1 MEETPPVKR
10 FLSILLAFAFVF
22 STLSTADEGMWLYNA
37 PPKDKIKAKYSF
49 ELTQEWLDHLRLSSV
64 RFNNGGSGSF
74 VSADGLTFTN
84 HHVGAG
90 CVQQLSAEGHDYIK
104 TGFYAKTQAEE
115 GKCPNLELNQLVGIE
130 DVTDKIN
137 AGVKA
142 GMSAAETGQIQR
154 AAMSEVEKDCT
165 TSTGLRCD
173 VVIFY
178 SGQVYNLYK
187 YKKYTDVRLVFAPE
201 FDIAFFGGDPDN
213 FTYPR
218 YDLDITFFRV
228 YENDKPAH
236 LDHYLK
242 WSPTGVKDGD
252 LIFVSG
258 HPGNTGRLLTM
269 AQLEFLRDVQYPAS
283 LKLYARRIAL
293 LQEFSKQSEEN
304 ARIAKEDIFS
314 YQNSQ
319 KAITGY
325 QSGLLDK
332 SIMDGKW
339 ADETKLRAAFK
350 ADPKN
355 AGATDPWEEIAQAIK
370 TQKSIYPEL
379 TYLERMRGF
388 SSRLAQIARVLVR
401 AAEERPKPNQD
412 RMREFRDSALPSL
425 EQQVFS
431 TEPTYKNLETTLLT
445 DSLSEMQ
452 EALGKDNPNV
462 EKVLQ
467 GKTPSDAAKDLIS
480 NTKLD
485 DVAVRKQ
492 LYEGGQA
499 AVDASTDPLIVAMR
513 TIDPSARAVRKEYD
527 DKVDSVARRDGTVVA
542 KARFAQSGF
551 AQPPDAT
558 FTLRLSYGEVKGYQG
573 NGKAVPFDTNMGG
586 AFEHAAEH
594 NNQTPYNLPDSWMKV
609 KSKLDLKT
617 PLNFVSTADI
627 IGGNSGS
634 PTVNKKGEVVGIIF
648 DGNIESLPWNF
659 AYSDVQGRAVSV
671 DSRGIQEALRT
682 IYGATALANELAG
695 TKAAPAK
702 PKK

>member
-1 MEETPPVKR
+1 MKR
-10 FLSILLAFAFVF
+10 FCSILLACVFVF
-22 STLSTADEGMWLYNA
+22 SNLAAADEGMWLYNE
-37 PPKDKIKAKYSF
+37 PPKDKIKAKYGF
-49 ELTQEWLDHLRLSSV
+49 ELTQAWLDHVRLSSV

-84 HHVGAG
+84 HHVGAA
-90 CVQQLSAEGHDYIK
+90 CVQQLSTEGHDYIK

-115 GKCPNLELNQLVGIE
+115 AKCPNLELNQLVGIE

-142 GMSAAETGQIQR
+142 GMSAADIGQVQR
-154 AAMSEVEKDCT
+154 AAMSQVEKDCT
-165 TSTGLRCD
+165 TTTGLRCD
-173 VVIFY
+173 VVTFY

-228 YENDKPAH
+228 YENGKPAH
-236 LDHYLK
+236 LENYLK
-242 WSPTGVKDGD
+242 WSATGVKDGD

-258 HPGNTGRLLTM
+258 HPGSTGRLLTM
-269 AQLEFLRDVQYPAS
+269 AQLEFMRDVQYPAQ
-283 LKLYARRIAL
+283 LKTYARRIAVL
-293 LQEFSKQSEEN
+293 EDFSKQSEEN
-304 ARIAKEDIFS
+304 ARVAKEDIFGL
-314 YQNSQ
+314 QNSQ
-319 KAITGY
+319 KAVTGY

-332 SIMDGKW
+332 AIMEKKA
-339 ADETKLRAAFK
+339 ADEAKLRAAFK
-350 ADPKN
+350 ADSKN
-355 AGATDPWEEIAQAIK
+355 GGARDPWEEIAQAIK
-370 TQKSIYPEL
+370 LQQSIYLEL
-379 TYLERMRGF
+379 TYLERLRGF
-388 SSRLAQIARVLVR
+388 SGNLSQIARTLVR
-401 AAEERPKPNQD
+401 AAEEKPKPNQD
-412 RMREFRDSALPSL
+412 RLREFRDSALGSL
-425 EQQVFS
+425 EQQLFS
-431 TEPTYKNLETTLLT
+431 TEPVYKNMDTVLLA

-452 EALGKDNPNV
+452 DALGKDNPDV
-462 EKVLQ
+462 LKVLQ
-467 GKTPSDAAKDLIS
+467 GKNPADAAKEIIA

-499 AVDASTDPLIVAMR
+499 AVDASTDPLIVTMR
-513 TIDPSARAVRKEYD
+513 AIEPSARAVRKQFD
-527 DKVDSVARRDGTVVA
+527 DQVDSVVRRDGTIVA

-558 FTLRLSYGEVKGYQG
+558 FTLRLSYGTVKGYQE
-573 NGKAVPFDTNMGG
+573 NGKAIPFATNFAG

-594 NNQTPYNLPDSWMKV
+594 NNQPPYNLAESWP
-609 KSKLDLKT
+609 KSKASLDLKT

-648 DGNIESLPWNF
+648 DGNIQSLPWNF
-659 AYSDVQGRAVSV
+659 AYNDVQGRAVSV
-671 DSRGIQEALRT
+671 DSRGIQEALRK
-682 IYGATALANELAG
+682 IYGATALADELMGNKAG
-695 TKAAPAK
+695 AARAGK
-702 PKK
+702 